1 MKVSLHHTELKVF
14 IRCINSLGK
23 LGHEIYFDWSSDG
36 LVLKTVNSSRS
47 AYAAV
52 AFKPAFFEKV
62 AHMASDPVT
71 RFKIPS
77 RSCCNVFKLSAS
89 LEKAVNKCRLMLS
102 SGDTV
107 FVVQFFCRYGVVKTY
122 NMSIVDCEHLEAVY
136 SLEQSANRL
145 VITTKVLSEVLNN
158 FRQSSEEITVLL
170 KDGEC
175 IFQNY
180 ILQGDHNQI
189 LTQLPLSASEFD
201 AYLVGCVSE
210 LTFCQRELR
219 ALLTFCELISP
230 VVRIYCDRP
239 GRPIIFACAHETRLD
254 ASFVL
259 ATLPPDAYS
268 ASDSQRSQSVQPHPL
283 ASKTP
288 VQINRVS
295 QPSTTVNISS
305 VAHSVLPEF
314 NNDVAGDEI
323 TLLATLPPAVHDGPL
338 KEVSLFPVIENK
350 GDITHTQLLPPM
362 SSPKVSV
369 PPRPFSVPRLRQSIS
384 SPLQIEKTVVA
395 APPPKKARSVLFSH
409 LEQNEDSDPEQISAE
424 ALDLELQ
431 QLTRCYDD
439 LDQRQT
445 RHSTAITPGRTI
457 LVADSDED

>member
-1 MKVSLHHTELKVF
+1 F

-23 LGHEIYFDWSSDG
+23 FGHEIYFEWSSDG

-62 AHMASDPVT
+62 AHMALDRVT

-102 SGDTV
+102 SDDTV

-145 VITTKVLSEVLNN
+145 VITTKVLTEVLNN
-158 FRQSSEEITVLL
+158 FRQSSEEITILV

-180 ILQGDHNQI
+180 ILQGGKQINLYNHNQI

-219 ALLTFCELISP
+219 ALLAFCELISP
-230 VVRIYCDRP
+230 IVRIYCDRP
-239 GRPIIFACAHETRLD
+239 GRPIIFACAHETRLS
-254 ASFVL
+254 ANFVL
-259 ATLPPDAYS
+259 ATLPPDSYS
-268 ASDSQRSQSVQPHPL
+268 ASDSQRSQSVQPHLL

-288 VQINRVS
+288 VQISRVS
-295 QPSTTVNISS
+295 QPSTTFNISS
-305 VAHSVLPEF
+305 VTHSVLPEF

-338 KEVSLFPVIENK
+338 KEASLFSIIENK
-350 GDITHTQLLPPM
+350 ADITHTQLLPSM

-384 SPLQIEKTVVA
+384 SPLQIEKTVVT

-409 LEQNEDSDPEQISAE
+409 LEENEDSDPEQISAE

-431 QLTRCYDD
+431 QLTRCYDY
-439 LDQRQT
+439 LDQGQT
-445 RHSTAITPGRTI
+445 RHNTAITPGRTI